1 MTGRYAQIRSTGR
14 YVPERVLTNAYFDA
28 LFPER
33 DIDGWLRKNVGI
45 EQRHVMAEDETAS
58 DLCYHAAMQALERAG
73 LAAEE
78 LDLIIVATDTP
89 DYISPATATVLQAKL
104 GADNAGTFDVNT
116 ACAGWVTA
124 MDTAARYVMTD
135 PATDNVLVVGA
146 YGMSR
151 FVDYTDHKTCT
162 LFADGA
168 GAALV
173 SVGNEPGFLAG
184 KLVANG
190 EYYDALGIYTGG
202 VAQPRTPPEENE
214 GTPRVQFVRKFP
226 ATFNSEHW
234 PKLVHELV
242 EKAGLTVDDVDFFVF
257 TQLNVN
263 TIKETMRLLE
273 QPLEKTHWV
282 MDKWGYTGSAC
293 VPMAL
298 DDAIERGRG
307 PQHGDIVLFV
317 ASGGGISMAGGLWRW
332 VGGRWTVG
340 GGR

>member
-1 MTGRYAQIRSTGR
+1 MFPRYAQILSTGR
-14 YVPERVLTNAYFDA
+14 YVPERVVPNSFFDE

-33 DIDGWLRKNVGI
+33 DIDAWLRKNVGI
-45 EQRHVMAEDETAS
+45 EQRHMMTEGQTTS
-58 DLCYHAAMQALERAG
+58 DLCLHAAQQALARAE
-73 LAAEE
+73 LEPNA

-104 GADNAGTFDVNT
+104 GAENAGTFDINT

-124 MDTAARYVMTD
+124 LDTAARYLMTD
-135 PATDNVLVVGA
+135 PDMNHILVVGA

-151 FVDYTDHKTCT
+151 FLDYSDHKTCT

-168 GAALV
+168 GAV
-173 SVGNEPGFLAG
+173 VVGAGDEPGFLAG
-184 KLVANG
+184 KLIASG

-202 VAQPRTPPEENE
+202 VAEPRTPPDVNQS
-214 GTPRVQFVRKFP
+214 GPRVQFVRRFP
-226 ATFNSEHW
+226 ATFNAEHW
-234 PKLVHELV
+234 PPLIHEVV
-242 EKAGLTVDDVDFFVF
+242 EKAGMALDEVDFFVF

-263 TIKETMRLLE
+263 TIKQIMEILE

-298 DDAIERGRG
+298 DDALEQGKG
-307 PQHGDIVLFV
+307 PQPGDTVLFV
-317 ASGGGISMAGGLWRW
+317 ASGGGISIAANLWRW
-332 VGGRWTVG
+332 TAER
-340 GGR
+340 